1 MRVSRVHAALRAADD
16 TLWIDVQSHRM
27 TILYLASFIIGLL
40 LAVRV
45 MIYGVERP
53 RDESPDG
60 ERSFRISPA
69 MVPVFAVVFGVIGYL
84 LTRFSNAGPTSTFLI
99 AALLGIAGALAAGRL
114 VSKWW
119 TTTPESDVDD
129 ERYILQGHI
138 ARVTK
143 DIRAD
148 VDGEVTYEIGSR
160 HYSLKARSFDAAAL
174 SVGTE
179 VVIERIEGDV
189 AYVEAWMEVEKRL

>member
-1 MRVSRVHAALRAADD
+1 MNIV
-16 TLWIDVQSHRM
+16 
-27 TILYLASFIIGLL
+27 YLASFIGGLL

-53 RDESPDG
+53 QEENPDG
-60 ERSFRISPA
+60 ERSFRLSPA
-69 MVPVFAVVFGVIGYL
+69 TAATWTVAFGATGYL
-84 LTRFSNAGPTSTFLI
+84 LTRLSTLG
-99 AALLGIAGALAAGRL
+99 AAASFVVAVVVGTIVALATAHL
-114 VSKWW
+114 VKRWW
-119 TTTPESDVDD
+119 TTTPASDVDD

-143 DIRAD
+143 AIQPD
-148 VDGEVTYEIGSR
+148 VEGEVAYEIGNRR
-160 HYSLKARSFDAAAL
+160 HVLKARSFDDSAL
-174 SVGTE
+174 PAGTD

>member
-1 MRVSRVHAALRAADD
+1 
-16 TLWIDVQSHRM
+16 M

-160 HYSLKARSFDAAAL
+160 QYSLKARSFDAAAL